1 MSWAKVP
8 TEPLLIEALTANDK
22 MTYVALCIF
31 ANREG
36 VCFPSRSTLSKY
48 TGLSPRALTRS
59 VANLCREGVITIS
72 ERAGASSLYRVECI
86 AAQSTPPPRMLSGM
100 DSPSILDGEKVLD
113 TSDVFQYFSEC
124 LPKHKIGNARD
135 VAQWVRKE
143 QRPRKWYTAFFEE
156 VSRRPF
162 LCGLNDREIFFPLS
176 FLLREADEI
185 LYRGKYA
192 PWQDTA
198 RRTAEFIKNGG
209 LHDEAFS

>member
-1 MSWAKVP
+1 MASWAKVP

-36 VCFPSRSTLSKY
+36 VCFPARATLSKY

-59 VANLCREGVITIS
+59 IANLCREGVVSLS

-86 AAQSTPPPRMLSGM
+86 AAQSTPPPTGAAGM
-100 DSPSILDGEKVLD
+100 ASPSIPDGEKVLD
-113 TSDVFQYFSEC
+113 TSEVFQYFSEC
-124 LPKHKIGNARD
+124 LPKHKIGNSRE

-143 QRPRKWYTAFFEE
+143 QRPRKWYTVLFET
-156 VSRRPF
+156 VCRRPF
-162 LCGLNDREIFFPLS
+162 LCGLNDREVFFPLS

-185 LYRGKYA
+185 LLRGKYA
-192 PWQDTA
+192 PWQEQA
-198 RRTAEFIKNGG
+198 KATAEFIKNGG
-209 LHDEAFS
+209 LMK